1 MLGYCFSGASE
12 MLSLKVVIVKTN
24 GNRKLMLF
32 YLIFWRGG
40 VQLHVLFASLV
51 NKSTMLN
58 CRGVELYIRVE
69 RIFKMGRS
77 KKKNY
82 IVELW
87 KFSLKMGDC

>member
-1 MLGYCFSGASE
+1 

-58 CRGVELYIRVE
+58 CRGVELYVRVE
-69 RIFKMGRS
+69 RIFKKGRS
-77 KKKNY
+77 KKKIILWNFGNLALKWG
-82 IVELW
+82 IVN
-87 KFSLKMGDC
+87 